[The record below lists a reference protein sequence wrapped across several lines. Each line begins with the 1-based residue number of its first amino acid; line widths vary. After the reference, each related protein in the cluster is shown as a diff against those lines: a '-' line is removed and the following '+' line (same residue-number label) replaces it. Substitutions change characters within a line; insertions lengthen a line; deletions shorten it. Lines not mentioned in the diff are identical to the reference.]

1 MARVVL
7 VTGGMGG
14 IGEAICARMA
24 KDGYKVATTYSPS
37 NKRYVEWTQH
47 MKNLGH
53 EIKPYPADVGDFDS
67 CKACVKQV
75 AADLGPVDILVNN
88 AGITKDATLRK
99 MTKAD
104 WDVVMATNL
113 DSVFNMV
120 QQVLDGMIER
130 KWGRIIN
137 IGSMNGER
145 GAFGQAN
152 YTAAKSGLFGLTRTI
167 ALEAARA
174 GVTANVV
181 SPGYIA
187 TKMVLSIPQE
197 VMDKKILPLIPLGR
211 LGKPEEVAATVAF
224 LASDEAGWF
233 TGADIKMNGG
243 QFMA

>member
-1 MARVVL
+1 MARVAL

-14 IGEAICARMA
+14 IGEAICARLA

-37 NKRYVEWTQH
+37 NTRYAEWTQH
-47 MKNLGH
+47 MKNQGYD
-53 EIKPYPADVGDFDS
+53 IKSYPADVGDFDS
-67 CKACVKQV
+67 CKACVKKV
-75 AADLGPVDILVNN
+75 VTDLGPVDVLVNN
-88 AGITKDATLRK
+88 AGITKDSTLRR

-104 WDVVMATNL
+104 WDIVMATNL

-187 TKMVLSIPQE
+187 TKMVLSIPQD

-211 LGKPEEVAATVAF
+211 LGKPEEVAGVVAF
-224 LASDEAGWF
+224 LASDDAGWF